1 MAVKPYKD
9 SAGSKKQQVEQMFDN
24 ISHRYDFL
32 NHFLSLSLDKWWR
45 RKAIMELSDCQVM
58 DLLDVATGTGDMV
71 AAALRLSPRHII
83 GIDLSEGMLEIAR
96 RKKHLQKEGILIEFI
111 KGDSEALPFEGNS
124 FDAVTVAFGVRNFED
139 PQRGLSEIF
148 RVLRPGK
155 KLVVLEF
162 SKPDRF
168 PMKQL
173 YNFYFKYIL
182 PLFGKVISKDNEAYS
197 YLPESVLNFPE
208 KEGFLSLME
217 AAGFRNSR
225 YKRLTSGIVSIYVG
239 EK

>member
-9 SAGSKKQQVEQMFDN
+9 SAGSKKQQVELMFDN

-45 RKAIMELSDCQVM
+45 KRAIRELSGQQVSE
-58 DLLDVATGTGDMV
+58 LLDVATGTGDMV
-71 AAALRLSPRHII
+71 AAGLKLNPRHIV

-96 RKKHLQKEGILIEFI
+96 SKKHLRIQNVEIEFI
-111 KGDSEALPFEGNS
+111 KGDSEDLPFDDQS

-139 PQRGLSEIF
+139 PLRGLSEIN
-148 RVLRPGK
+148 RVLRPGR

-173 YNFYFKYIL
+173 YNFYFKHIL

-208 KEGFLSLME
+208 KEDFLSLMD
-217 AAGFRNSR
+217 AAGFRNNK

>member
-9 SAGSKKQQVEQMFDN
+9 STGSKKQQVEQMFDN

-45 RKAIMELSDCQVM
+45 RKAIKELSDYQVM

-96 RKKHLQKEGILIEFI
+96 RKKNLQKEGILIEFV
-111 KGDSEALPFEGNS
+111 KGDSEALPFAVNS

-155 KLVVLEF
+155 RLVVLEF

-208 KEGFLSLME
+208 KEEFLSLME

>member
-9 SAGSKKQQVEQMFDN
+9 SAGSKKQQVEMMFDN

-45 RKAIMELSDCQVM
+45 KRAIRELAEERVREM
-58 DLLDVATGTGDMV
+58 LDVATGTGDMV
-71 AAALRLSPRHII
+71 AAALKLKPDHIV

-96 RKKHLQKEGILIEFI
+96 KKEHLQSSKVSVEFL
-111 KGDSEALPFEGNS
+111 KGDSEDLPFANHS

-139 PQRGLSEIF
+139 PLKGLSEIN

-162 SKPDRF
+162 SKPDQF
-168 PMKQL
+168 PMKQM
-173 YNFYFKYIL
+173 YNFYFKRIL
-182 PLFGKVISKDNEAYS
+182 PLFGKMISKDQEAYT

-208 KEGFLSLME
+208 KEDFIGLMKK
-217 AAGFRNSR
+217 AGFRESK
-225 YKRLTSGIVSIYVG
+225 YKRLTSGIVSIYTGV
-239 EK
+239 K

>member
-71 AAALRLSPRHII
+71 SAALRLSPRHII

-96 RKKHLQKEGILIEFI
+96 RKKHLQKGGILIEFI

-217 AAGFRNSR
+217 AAGFRNNR

>member
-9 SAGSKKQQVEQMFDN
+9 SAGSKKQQVEMMFDN

-45 RKAIMELSDCQVM
+45 KKAIRELADQQVI

-71 AAALRLSPRHII
+71 AAALKLKPHHII

-96 RKKHLQKEGILIEFI
+96 KKSHLHSTGVSVEFL
-111 KGDSEALPFEGNS
+111 KGDSEDLPFSDHS

-139 PQRGLSEIF
+139 PQKGLVEIN

-173 YNFYFKYIL
+173 YNFYFKHIL
-182 PLFGKVISKDNEAYS
+182 PLFGKVISKDKAAYS
-197 YLPESVLNFPE
+197 YLPESVLSFPE
-208 KEGFLSLME
+208 KDDFIGLMKN
-217 AAGFRNSR
+217 AGFRESK
-225 YKRLTSGIVSIYVG
+225 YKRLTSGIVSIYTGV
-239 EK
+239 K